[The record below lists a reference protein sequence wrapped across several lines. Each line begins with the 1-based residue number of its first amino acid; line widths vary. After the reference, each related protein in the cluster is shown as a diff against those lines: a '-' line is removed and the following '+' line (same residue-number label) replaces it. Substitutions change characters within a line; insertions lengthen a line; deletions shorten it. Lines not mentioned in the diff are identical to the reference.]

1 MPLDVKNKDKL
12 LEVIKSCIGTK
23 FLGRWSDMA
32 SKISLEA
39 VEKVMLEENG
49 RREIDIKRYARV
61 EKVSFFLLK
70 LNLKYV

>member
-1 MPLDVKNKDKL
+1 
-12 LEVIKSCIGTK
+12 
-23 FLGRWSDMA
+23 MA

-61 EKVSFFLLK
+61 EKVGLLRFIIQRIVF
-70 LNLKYV
+70 NP